1 MPVFRF
7 YTCDLKIGI
16 CSFSIIEHCR
26 ISPCNMRCLP
36 AEKNWH
42 KDCNIYR
49 QRQKKGENKCQLM
62 KKDYP
67 VFKML

>member
-1 MPVFRF
+1 MFRF

-16 CSFSIIEHCR
+16 CSFSIIEHCSIR
-26 ISPCNMRCLP
+26 LWNTRCLP
-36 AEKNWH
+36 KRKNWH
-42 KDCNIYR
+42 KDCDIYR
-49 QRQKKGENKCQLM
+49 QQRKKGENECQLM